1 MKEGDNNMT
10 FEQLSNIIAENNI
23 PHNVELQSDS
33 GWECCETDMNGVYYD
48 EQNNRLVFTQDGDVG
63 DEWFKNKDIK
73 ILYGIHKKCSTCV
86 YLNIHKL
93 NECTFNNKCLA
104 GKDTNLCDNFK
115 EK

>member
-1 MKEGDNNMT
+1 MT

-23 PHNVELQSDS
+23 PQDVELQSDS

-48 EQNNRLVFTQDGDVG
+48 EQNNRLIFTQSGKMYE
-63 DEWFKNKDIK
+63 EWF
-73 ILYGIHKKCSTCV
+73 HKQGVKLLHGVHKRCSACI
-86 YLNIHKL
+86 YLDKSKY

-115 EK
+115 ENKQ